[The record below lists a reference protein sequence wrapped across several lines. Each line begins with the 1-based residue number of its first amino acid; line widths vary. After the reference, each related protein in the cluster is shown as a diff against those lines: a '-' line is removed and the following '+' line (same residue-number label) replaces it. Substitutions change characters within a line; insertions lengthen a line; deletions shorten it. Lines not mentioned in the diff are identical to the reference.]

1 MISICSH
8 SIVAE
13 ELIQKDDLILLFIG
27 ASSSCSLENTQWRD
41 ANFTFLCTI
50 VSKAL
55 TSSVIKYIHCKE
67 YLIIFL
73 CNIKFSQRL
82 HWALFKKSS

>member
-27 ASSSCSLENTQWRD
+27 ASSSCPLEHTQWRD

-50 VSKAL
+50 VSKSL
-55 TSSVIKYIHCKE
+55 ISSVIKYIHCNF
-67 YLIIFL
+67 I
-73 CNIKFSQRL
+73 
-82 HWALFKKSS
+82 